1 MMNARVGSTLLMQL
15 LGAADGVVFD
25 RVYPY
30 EHSYLTYLARLSEQ
44 LGQTDLRALKFNG
57 FVMEDLIYG
66 NSSLLHPLPFEA
78 ELVSQTE
85 LRLEALNGLWR
96 TFSKLTLA
104 RCPDAS
110 HYAEKYWGE
119 LQPVVDA
126 GIQPVVI
133 DLVRDPR
140 DVVASQRAFNQRH
153 SGKLF
158 GRPQA
163 ESDEQ
168 QDRVLIGAIAMRL
181 AEMRATTSASRI
193 TVRYEDL
200 LTDTEG
206 TCAAISEVTGLS
218 LDARTA
224 NLRSPSTDAHMT
236 SASALESIGRWTRDL
251 DEVTVGRIERR
262 LGTAMAAIGYGD

>member
-15 LGAADGVVFD
+15 LGTADGVVFD
-25 RVYPY
+25 TVYPY
-30 EHSYLTYLARLSEQ
+30 EHSYLTYFVRLSGQ
-44 LGQTDLRALKFNG
+44 LEQTDLRALTFNG

-66 NSSLLHPLPFEA
+66 TSSHLHPLPFEA
-78 ELVSQTE
+78 ELISQSQ
-85 LRLEALNGLWR
+85 LRRGALNGLWR
-96 TFSKLTLA
+96 TFSELA
-104 RCPDAS
+104 RSRCPDAS

-140 DVVASQRAFNQRH
+140 DVVASQRAFNKRH
-153 SGKLF
+153 DGKLF

-168 QDRVLIGAIAMRL
+168 QERVLLGAIAMRL
-181 AEMRATTSASRI
+181 EEMRAPTSASRI
-193 TVRYEDL
+193 MVRYEDL

-206 TCAAISEVTGLS
+206 TCATISEVTGLS
-218 LDARTA
+218 VDAKTV
-224 NLRSPSTDAHMT
+224 NLQSPLTEAHMT
-236 SASALESIGRWTRDL
+236 SSSARDSIGRWRRDL
-251 DEVTVGRIERR
+251 DEVTLERIERR
-262 LGTAMAAIGYGD
+262 LGPSMAAIGYRN